1 MINSHVT
8 ERIQYKKNIP
18 MSRQLVKQRVE
29 KLYPKFT
36 LPNNFFVQGSLLTH
50 QDSGLKNNQSFHM
63 KEVVEVMTK
72 NNKKSIASQLSC

>member
-29 KLYPKFT
+29 KT
-36 LPNNFFVQGSLLTH
+36 LLNNFFVQGSLLTH
-50 QDSGLKNNQSFHM
+50 QDSGLRNNQSFHM